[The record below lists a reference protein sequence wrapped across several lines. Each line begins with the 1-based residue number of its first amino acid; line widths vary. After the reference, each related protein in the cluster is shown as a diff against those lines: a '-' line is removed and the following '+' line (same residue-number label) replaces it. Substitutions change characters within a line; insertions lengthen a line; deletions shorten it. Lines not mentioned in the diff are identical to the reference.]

1 MKDETKD
8 KIYTIL
14 TVTLVLL
21 VLAGDLVKASPRY
34 SQYRALKAKVAAI
47 EAKASETARKTA
59 ELVEKQRRFQT
70 DREFVESIARQN
82 HRVYP
87 GELVFLFPEQDR
99 R

>member
-1 MKDETKD
+1 M
-8 KIYTIL
+8 
-14 TVTLVLL
+14 
-21 VLAGDLVKASPRY
+21 
-34 SQYRALKAKVAAI
+34 
-47 EAKASETARKTA
+47 RKTA

>member
-21 VLAGDLVKASPRY
+21 VLAGGLVKASPRY

-47 EAKASETARKTA
+47 EAKASETARTTA

>member
-8 KIYTIL
+8 KIYTAL
-14 TVTLVLL
+14 TVALVLL
-21 VLAGDLVKASPRY
+21 VLAGGLVKAYPRY

-47 EAKASETARKTA
+47 EAKASETVRKTA